1 MDSYCKRVNGEYM
14 SSIVIHP
21 KDKDELL
28 LISEL
33 LKKMGVKSRVL
44 SDTDKEDIA
53 LSLLMQE
60 VDREEV
66 VSEDEIFAKL
76 NN

>member
-1 MDSYCKRVNGEYM
+1 M